1 MIQKAQ
7 IKKKQQPN
15 LKMDQH
21 KLTKTT
27 DEAIRMKSSKR
38 SNQEPT
44 TLNYRNRGKAE
55 KDKKKKRRQYIN
67 KWKAWKEVR
76 GWMWIISCMR
86 CYFYYFILD
95 FFLNI

>member
-7 IKKKQQPN
+7 IKKKEQQPN

-55 KDKKKKRRQYIN
+55 KDKKKKRRQYKN
-67 KWKAWKEVR
+67 K
-76 GWMWIISCMR
+76 
-86 CYFYYFILD
+86 
-95 FFLNI
+95 

>member
-7 IKKKQQPN
+7 IKKKEQESN
-15 LKMDQH
+15 LKLDQH
-21 KLTKTT
+21 KLMKTT

-55 KDKKKKRRQYIN
+55 KYNKKMQKQYIN

-76 GWMWIISCMR
+76 GQLDPKWMKLAAYHQNSIP
-86 CYFYYFILD
+86 
-95 FFLNI
+95 